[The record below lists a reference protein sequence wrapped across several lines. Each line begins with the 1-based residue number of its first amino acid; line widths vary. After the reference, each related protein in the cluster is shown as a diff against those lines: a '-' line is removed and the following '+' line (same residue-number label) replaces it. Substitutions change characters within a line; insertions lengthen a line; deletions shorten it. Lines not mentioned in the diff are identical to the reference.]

1 MEEIFTLVIYF
12 IIYSFFG
19 WIIESTYK
27 SILQK
32 KVVNSGF
39 LAGPFC
45 PIYGFGALIMYLSLR
60 NVTNNIFIL
69 FVFGMV
75 ALSIFEYIV
84 GLFLEIAF
92 QTKYWDYS
100 EKKFNIH
107 GRVCLLNSFYWGI
120 LGIIFMKGIHPA
132 VENLIS
138 KIPPMYL
145 MIIVGIGCA
154 YLLTDTIT
162 TIVKIIKINIKLKNL
177 EEITTDIKNKIEAIN
192 LKASI
197 QFENIN
203 KLKRQHRY
211 KVLRKIA
218 VAKKEYNILG
228 ELKAKQQ
235 EAKINLERRMRRLS
249 KAFPSMKSERLSNF
263 WNNYKKS

>member
-32 KVVNSGF
+32 KVINSGF

-45 PIYGFGALIMYLSLR
+45 PIYGFGALIMYLSLK

-69 FVFGMV
+69 FIFGMI
-75 ALSIFEYIV
+75 ALSVFEYIV
-84 GLFLEIAF
+84 GLFLELVF

-100 EKKFNIH
+100 NKKFNIQ

-120 LGIIFMKGIHPA
+120 LGIIFMKGIHPL
-132 VENLIS
+132 VENLVA
-138 KIPPMYL
+138 KIPQTYL
-145 MIIVGIGCA
+145 IIIVGTGCT
-154 YLLTDTIT
+154 YLLADTIT
-162 TIVKIIKINIKLKNL
+162 TIVKIVKINIKLKNL
-177 EEITTDIKNKIEAIN
+177 EQISEDIRNKIEAIN
-192 LKASI
+192 SKATI

-203 KLKRQHRY
+203 KLRREQRY

-228 ELKAKQQ
+228 DLKAKQQ
-235 EAKINLERRMRRLS
+235 EAKINLERRMRRLQ
-249 KAFPSMKSERLSNF
+249 KAFPSMNSKRLSNF